1 MTIHRPSRF
10 RRVAKWVGLGLCLVI
25 AVCWVVSLQ
34 IEISYTRLR
43 LQDRLYGFHIES
55 GMLNFRYRK
64 LVMPKIVRFLLQNPL
79 NGPHSYWSHADADQN
94 PFWNYGFS
102 MPRRQKRQM
111 TGWLME
117 DYFVPLWMPLAV
129 ASLVTAILWVDALPN
144 TSFEAFQAVEMKN
157 TEEEE
162 VRELWGVIFCLSWSG
177 AVWLQA
183 FRSRDA
189 SAEGINPQ

>member
-1 MTIHRPSRF
+1 M
-10 RRVAKWVGLGLCLVI
+10 
-25 AVCWVVSLQ
+25 SLQ

-64 LVMPKIVRFLLQNPL
+64 FIMPKFVRFLLQNPL

-129 ASLVTAILWVDALPN
+129 ASLPTAIFWYRDRQPRKGHCQSCGYNLTGNESGVCPECATPVPEQE
-144 TSFEAFQAVEMKN
+144 T
-157 TEEEE
+157 TE
-162 VRELWGVIFCLSWSG
+162 
-177 AVWLQA
+177 
-183 FRSRDA
+183 
-189 SAEGINPQ
+189 